1 MSEMKLIME
10 NWKTYLTE
18 SVEEPIETYGQ
29 LRSQL
34 DTAIRTKK
42 KSALKS
48 FGIGLVFDV
57 LGGGA
62 FVSAAQLIK
71 TMYSLPDEKKTGTV
85 LDTFLNVD
93 DDVSAIVDDNLE
105 NAFLQD
111 FVEFVQKQPDEKKI
125 TDNVTIELQKYI
137 AKKYNQN
144 TVKT

>member
-1 MSEMKLIME
+1 MNNMKLIME
-10 NWKTYLTE
+10 SWNTYLTE
-18 SVEEPIETYGQ
+18 VVEEPIETYGQ

-42 KSALKS
+42 KEALKS

-62 FVSAAQLIK
+62 FKSAAELIT
-71 TMYSLPDEKKTGTV
+71 TMYSLPDDKKTGTV
-85 LDTFLNVD
+85 LDTLLNVD

-111 FVEFVQKQPDEKKI
+111 FIKFVQQQPDEKTI
-125 TDNVTIELQKYI
+125 TDNITVELQNYI

>member
-1 MSEMKLIME
+1 MNNMKLIME
-10 NWKTYLTE
+10 SWNTYLTE
-18 SVEEPIETYGQ
+18 VVEEPIETYGQ

-42 KSALKS
+42 KEALKS
-48 FGIGLVFDV
+48 FGIGLVWDA
-57 LGGGA
+57 LGGSA
-62 FVSAAQLIK
+62 FKNTAQLIR

-85 LDTFLNVD
+85 LDTLLNVD

-111 FVEFVQKQPDEKKI
+111 FIKFVQEQPDEKTI
-125 TDNVTIELQKYI
+125 TDNITVELQNYI

>member
-10 NWKTYLTE
+10 NWNTYLTE
-18 SVEEPIETYGQ
+18 VVEEPIETYGQ
-29 LRSQL
+29 LRAQL

-42 KSALKS
+42 KEALKS

-62 FVSAAQLIK
+62 FASAASLIK
-71 TMYSLPDEKKTGTV
+71 TMYSLPDDKKTGTV

-111 FVEFVQKQPDEKKI
+111 FIQFVQNQPDDKKI
-125 TDNVTIELQKYI
+125 TDNVTVELQKYI
-137 AKKYNQN
+137 ASKYNQN